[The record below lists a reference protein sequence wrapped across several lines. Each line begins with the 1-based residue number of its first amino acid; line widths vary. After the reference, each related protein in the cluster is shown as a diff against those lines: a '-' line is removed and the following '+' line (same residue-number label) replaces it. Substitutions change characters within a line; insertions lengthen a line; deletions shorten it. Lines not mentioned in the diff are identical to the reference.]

1 MYILKIFTK
10 YLKIKELIRM
20 NTQNEYIPV
29 PNNTSL
35 VIRKEHRLSF
45 MKRTGYTVFS
55 ITWKAILYAFI
66 LTIANV
72 II

>member
-1 MYILKIFTK
+1 
-10 YLKIKELIRM
+10 M

-29 PNNTSL
+29 PLNSSL
-35 VIRKEHRLSF
+35 SIKKEHRLTVI
-45 MKRTGYTVFS
+45 KRTSATFVSY
-55 ITWKAILYAFI
+55 TWKALLYAFI